1 MTRTKKSFKSR
12 RRYLKKATRRHGG
25 QLTPLTDIS
34 TNSSIHDLDDYDE
47 PSNNTTSESIMSN
60 ATTPPMA
67 NGSVA
72 TNLLGQFNAAGD
84 DESVNLTNNTTAAS
98 DESSDNS
105 FSDVATSFGD
115 LGHGGKRRKEKRMKG
130 GKKTSKIFKGM
141 KKRSMRGGVRTWAQ
155 LPQEVEHRVY
165 ARLPEEEQS
174 HYSDECF
181 HKKNGSASIGDQK
194 IRRIQEAQRARID
207 TASRRMQEIARD
219 PNARIRQDEYDSLP
233 QQEKQNWVAFDTEG
247 PQWGQT
253 TIYRRRQ
260 QQDDINWRA
269 RNTPR
274 IHLDERQ
281 YAALDAATKALGW
294 VRVVESNYQG
304 SIVYYRKRA
313 NADGELDQVKA
324 NIQKMTAERDQIIAS
339 VRPVVTGR
347 MLDEA
352 SMPQFSVRTDRDAYV
367 TLPKAVYNRYMV
379 LSNLLEEEEA
389 KKSRLERQLEG
400 L

>member
-233 QQEKQNWVAFDTEG
+233 QQEKQNWVASGTEG
-247 PQWGQT
+247 PPWGQT

-260 QQDDINWRA
+260 PSDDLNLRA
-269 RNTPR
+269 TNTPN

-294 VRVVESNYQG
+294 VRVVESNYRE
-304 SIVYYRKRA
+304 SNVYYRRRVA
-313 NADGELDQVKA
+313 ADNELDQVKA
-324 NIQKMTAERDQIIAS
+324 TIQKITAECDQILAA
-339 VRPVVTGR
+339 VKPVVTGR
-347 MLDEA
+347 MLDDA
-352 SMPQFSVRTDRDAYV
+352 SIPQLSIRTDKDAYV
-367 TLPKAVYNRYMV
+367 TLPRDRYNRYMV
-379 LSNLLEEEEA
+379 LSHMLEDEEA
-389 KKSRLERQLEG
+389 KKNRLERELG
-400 L
+400 RL